1 MISIEPNVSNYF
13 LNLTRV
19 NKGDTMSRL
28 KKIREKLNITQE
40 ELAEKSG
47 VSVRTIQR
55 IEAGTE
61 PKGYTLKSLAEALEI
76 EETSLLPEQDETI
89 ESDLG
94 VLKLINFSALP
105 FTVIPPLNIIVPLI
119 IMFVKKEF
127 NAIAKQLVTIQ
138 IVWTILA
145 VIIFMAASFLKN
157 WLDLNSKSILVVM
170 IFLLLSNLF
179 IVFRNAFEIDKNGKL
194 FFQLKFSII

>member
-1 MISIEPNVSNYF
+1 MTSINFSNYF

-61 PKGYTLKSLAEALEI
+61 PKGYTLKSLAKALEI
-76 EETSLLPEQDETI
+76 EEKSLLPEQDETI

-105 FTVIPPLNIIVPLI
+105 FTIIPPLNIIVPLI
-119 IMFVKKEF
+119 VMFVKKEF
-127 NAIAKQLVTIQ
+127 NAITKQLVTIQ

-157 WLDLNSKSILVVM
+157 WLDLNSKSILAVM
-170 IFLLLSNLF
+170 IFLLLSNLL
-179 IVFRNAFEIDKNGKL
+179 IVIRNAFEIDKNGKL

>member
-1 MISIEPNVSNYF
+1 
-13 LNLTRV
+13 
-19 NKGDTMSRL
+19 MSRL

-61 PKGYTLKSLAEALEI
+61 PKGYTLKSLAKALEI
-76 EETSLLPEQDETI
+76 EENSLLLEQDETI

-127 NAIAKQLVTIQ
+127 NAITKQLVTIQ

-179 IVFRNAFEIDKNGKL
+179 IVIRNAFEIDKKGRL
-194 FFQLKFSII
+194 YFQLKFSII

>member
-1 MISIEPNVSNYF
+1 
-13 LNLTRV
+13 
-19 NKGDTMSRL
+19 MSRL
-28 KKIREKLNITQE
+28 KTIREKLNITQE

-47 VSVRTIQR
+47 ISVRTIQR

-61 PKGYTLKSLAEALEI
+61 PKGYTLKSLAKALEI
-76 EETSLLPEQDETI
+76 EEKSLLPEQDETI

-105 FTVIPPLNIIVPLI
+105 FTIIPPLNIIVPLI
-119 IMFVKKEF
+119 VMFVKKEF
-127 NAIAKQLVTIQ
+127 NAITKQLVTIQ

-179 IVFRNAFEIDKNGKL
+179 IIIRNAFEIDKNGKL
-194 FFQLKFSII
+194 FFLLKFSII

>member
-1 MISIEPNVSNYF
+1 
-13 LNLTRV
+13 
-19 NKGDTMSRL
+19 MSRL
-28 KKIREKLNITQE
+28 KTIREKLNITQE

-61 PKGYTLKSLAEALEI
+61 PKGYTLKSLAKALEI
-76 EETSLLPEQDETI
+76 EEKSLLPEQDETI

-119 IMFVKKEF
+119 VMFVKKEF
-127 NAIAKQLVTIQ
+127 NAITKQLVTIQ
-138 IVWTILA
+138 ILWTIIA
-145 VIIFMAASFLKN
+145 VIIFMTASLLKN

-179 IVFRNAFEIDKNGKL
+179 IVIRNAFEIDKNGKL

>member
-1 MISIEPNVSNYF
+1 
-13 LNLTRV
+13 
-19 NKGDTMSRL
+19 MSRL

-40 ELAEKSG
+40 ELAEKSS

-61 PKGYTLKSLAEALEI
+61 PKGYTLKSLAKALEV
-76 EETSLLPEQDETI
+76 EEKTLLFEQEEAI
-89 ESDLG
+89 KLDLG
-94 VLKLINFSALP
+94 MLKLINFSALP
-105 FTVIPPLNIIVPLI
+105 FTIIPPLNIIVPLI
-119 IMFVKKEF
+119 VMFVKKEF
-127 NAIAKQLVTIQ
+127 NAITKQLVTIQ

-170 IFLLLSNLF
+170 IFLLLSNLL

>member
-1 MISIEPNVSNYF
+1 
-13 LNLTRV
+13 
-19 NKGDTMSRL
+19 MSRL

-40 ELAEKSG
+40 ELAEKSS

-61 PKGYTLKSLAEALEI
+61 PKGYTLKSLAKALEV
-76 EETSLLPEQDETI
+76 EEKTLLFEQEEAI
-89 ESDLG
+89 KLDLG
-94 VLKLINFSALP
+94 MLKLINFSALP
-105 FTVIPPLNIIVPLI
+105 FTIIPPLNIIVPLI
-119 IMFVKKEF
+119 VMFVKKEF
-127 NAIAKQLVTIQ
+127 NAITKQLVTIQ

-179 IVFRNAFEIDKNGKL
+179 IVIRNAFEIDKNGKL
-194 FFQLKFSII
+194 FFLLKFSII

>member
-1 MISIEPNVSNYF
+1 MNVSNYF

-19 NKGDTMSRL
+19 NKEDTMSRL
-28 KKIREKLNITQE
+28 KTIREKLNITQE

-61 PKGYTLKSLAEALEI
+61 PKGYTLKSLAKALEI
-76 EETSLLPEQDETI
+76 EEKSLLPEQDETI

-119 IMFVKKEF
+119 VMFVKKEF
-127 NAIAKQLVTIQ
+127 NAITKQLVTIQ
-138 IVWTILA
+138 ILWTIIA
-145 VIIFMAASFLKN
+145 VIIFMTASLLKN

-179 IVFRNAFEIDKNGKL
+179 IVIRNAFEIDKNGKL

>member
-1 MISIEPNVSNYF
+1 MTSINFSNYF

-61 PKGYTLKSLAEALEI
+61 PKGYTLKSLAKVLEI
-76 EETSLLPEQDETI
+76 EENSLLLEQDETI

>member
-1 MISIEPNVSNYF
+1 MTSINLSNYF

-19 NKGDTMSRL
+19 NKEDTMSRL
-28 KKIREKLNITQE
+28 KTIREKLNITQE

-47 VSVRTIQR
+47 ISVRTIQR

-61 PKGYTLKSLAEALEI
+61 PKGYTLKSLAKALEI
-76 EETSLLPEQDETI
+76 EEKSLLPEQDETI

-105 FTVIPPLNIIVPLI
+105 FTIIPPLNIIVPLI
-119 IMFVKKEF
+119 VMFVKKEF
-127 NAIAKQLVTIQ
+127 NAITKQLVTIQ

-179 IVFRNAFEIDKNGKL
+179 IIIRNAFEIDKNGKL
-194 FFQLKFSII
+194 FFLLKFSII

>member
-1 MISIEPNVSNYF
+1 MTSINFSNYF

-19 NKGDTMSRL
+19 NKGDTMSSL

-61 PKGYTLKSLAEALEI
+61 PKGYTLKSLAKALEI
-76 EETSLLPEQDETI
+76 EENSLLLEQDETI

-127 NAIAKQLVTIQ
+127 NAITKQLVTIQ

-179 IVFRNAFEIDKNGKL
+179 IVIRNAFEIDKNGKL

>member
-1 MISIEPNVSNYF
+1 MTSINFSNYF

-61 PKGYTLKSLAEALEI
+61 PKGYTLKSLAKALEI
-76 EETSLLPEQDETI
+76 EENSLLLEQDETI

-127 NAIAKQLVTIQ
+127 NAITKQLVTIQ

-179 IVFRNAFEIDKNGKL
+179 IVIRNAFEIDKNGKL

>member
-1 MISIEPNVSNYF
+1 MSTMNVSNYF

-61 PKGYTLKSLAEALEI
+61 PKGYTLKSLAKALEI
-76 EETSLLPEQDETI
+76 EENSLLLEQDETI

-127 NAIAKQLVTIQ
+127 NAITKQLVTIQ

-179 IVFRNAFEIDKNGKL
+179 IVIRNAFEIDKKGRL
-194 FFQLKFSII
+194 YFQLKFSII

>member
-1 MISIEPNVSNYF
+1 MQMTSINFSNYF

-61 PKGYTLKSLAEALEI
+61 PKGYTLKSLAKALEI
-76 EETSLLPEQDETI
+76 EENSLLLEQDETI

-127 NAIAKQLVTIQ
+127 NAITKQLVTIQ

-179 IVFRNAFEIDKNGKL
+179 IVIRNAFEIDKNGKL